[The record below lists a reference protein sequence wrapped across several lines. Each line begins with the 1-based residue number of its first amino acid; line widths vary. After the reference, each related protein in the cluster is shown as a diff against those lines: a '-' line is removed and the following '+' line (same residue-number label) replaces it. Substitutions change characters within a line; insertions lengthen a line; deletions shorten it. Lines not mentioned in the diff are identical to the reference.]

1 MITIEDIKK
10 WSKPHPM
17 SKYLG
22 NATGGKGRMSRFG
35 NSKVTFSIVG
45 GDRGLYGNFEDT
57 FEVAIFDNENGNFI
71 TRFFYPDT
79 NDDVIDYMEASDV
92 EELVNSVIKRGALSV
107 VK

>member
-10 WSKPHPM
+10 WSKPHPT
-17 SKYLG
+17 YLG
-22 NATGGKGRMSRFG
+22 DGRMSRFG

-79 NDDVIDYMEASDV
+79 NDDVIAYMEASDV
-92 EELVNSVIKRGALSV
+92 EELVNSVIKREDLSV